1 MNGPLMAL
9 FQPRAVV
16 GEVQSYDAKTNSVKV
31 YAPYYGYLTCR
42 VGTPYS
48 DTDWPESGAEQDN
61 TQFGEKRPY
70 RARERVVVLLL
81 NDCRL
86 VDGVIIC
93 SLATVQHKLNTETSV
108 TGEHDN
114 TYDIEGKRVLHIR
127 DDYWLR
133 TIKQVMQIAVEDML
147 LRSES
152 GRVDVDAYTDI
163 KLRAKEENVTI
174 DAEKKDV
181 VTHAG
186 QDVLTTSDR
195 DTKVTVKRN
204 VVVDATGTA
213 DYKSGKDVT
222 IAAGT
227 DPKSNTG
234 NVVIKEGSTSPLY
247 TIQLGNSSAHPLVL
261 ADMLLTA
268 MDSMLTA
275 FETLFSTHMHPC
287 TAPGTPSGPPIP
299 VPPASIVKTVWKT
312 AAEVAI
318 KSTLVKAER

>member
-1 MNGPLMAL
+1 
-9 FQPRAVV
+9 
-16 GEVQSYDAKTNSVKV
+16 VQSYDALTNTAVV
-31 YAPYYGYLTCR
+31 YTNYHGLIKCR
-42 VGTPYS
+42 VGGGYS

-93 SLATVQHKLNTETSV
+93 SLATVQHKLNIETSV

-133 TIKQVMQIAVEDML
+133 TIKQVTQIAVEDMMM
-147 LRSES
+147 RSES
-152 GRVDVDAYTDI
+152 ARVDVDAYTDI

-195 DTKVTVKRN
+195 DTTLTVKRN
-204 VVVDATGTA
+204 VTVDATGTA

-222 IAAGT
+222 IEAGT
-227 DPKSNTG
+227 DPKSGTG
-234 NVVIKEGSTSPLY
+234 NVVIKEGSTLPTY
-247 TIQLGNSSAHPLVL
+247 TIQLGNSSAMTV
-261 ADMLLTA
+261 AIAEGIFTA
-268 MDSMLTA
+268 MAAMLTA
-275 FETLFSTHMHPC
+275 FELMFSAHMHPC
-287 TAPGTPSGPPIP
+287 TAPGAPSGPPLP
-299 VPPASIVKTVWKT
+299 APPASLVQQAWDGAK
-312 AAEVAI
+312 EVV